1 MRLVLISESNELPS
15 LFIWV
20 SLSVF
25 FLSLYKANRADKP
38 RRHVEQPLYQNS
50 MPPLKA
56 SLSSREPTAR
66 ENPSSTFKGYSWPQ
80 DNRLHRRRTARLT
93 TVSPVSVIRSNLA
106 SNGREGKHHRAYAS
120 GSAGLSRLFRNEL

>member
-1 MRLVLISESNELPS
+1 MSYLAC
-15 LFIWV
+15 
-20 SLSVF
+20 LSGYPF
-25 FLSLYKANRADKP
+25 QSFSYHCIKQTGQTNPADML
-38 RRHVEQPLYQNS
+38 EQPLYQNAVVS
-50 MPPLKA
+50 PLKA

-106 SNGREGKHHRAYAS
+106 SNGRKEAP
-120 GSAGLSRLFRNEL
+120 